1 MFESTALHPADPN
14 ADTDTW
20 PLLEL
25 TDVMVVRYR
34 RGHPEELVDLADV
47 DEKGPFR
54 VKGRLVDSGKK
65 ARSLVKNT
73 DVFSNE
79 LTIPGVETYSMEHDT
94 KKGTTK
100 IWVLGSSAWYT
111 ISPSSEYRSIYEN
124 LIEKA
129 KVWLFLQQRY
139 KKFKGP
145 GKEIPG
151 EATEVY
157 KDFLAQNP
165 SYRTTR
171 GASAIFTRHHR
182 YLIFMMHRPEE
193 DFEMWKR
200 TPLSR
205 VFFEEY
211 PEVVEEAM
219 EFHGHKP
226 NEPLLKLKQLEV
238 RPTPEIIDLTSE
250 TGMELDEP
258 GDPVPGADEQDE
270 AVSNSE
276 DNEDEDAEDTPEAS
290 SSEEDDENAENED
303 CEETSSSS
311 DSSSTASAPRRTPHQ
326 RATPTIG
333 KTVKTV
339 STKGRSILRPRHSMI
354 PLDPGSP
361 PSPILLTSPIDAA
374 FEAREAR
381 GGVPKRKKS
390 STDLSQDSLLPPKR
404 TAPPIRQLA
413 LGTLKSES
421 PEVQSTHWRCNLDD
435 VRCHHIVMN
444 AKTVAGRI
452 AVEEHYAFH
461 GRVMTEALKT
471 VDSEAG
477 GYQVNHLMEKIKA
490 MKRDWEESR
499 PSPLKGAAVGEE
511 GIM

>member
-1 MFESTALHPADPN
+1 MFESTALHPADPD

-25 TDVMVVRYR
+25 TDVVVVRYR
-34 RGHPEELVDLADV
+34 RGHPEEIVDLADV

-65 ARSLVKNT
+65 TRSLVKNV

-79 LTIPGVETYSMEHDT
+79 LTIPGVETYSMEYDP

-111 ISPSSEYRSIYEN
+111 ISPSPEYRSIYEN

-129 KVWLFLQQRY
+129 RVWLFLQERY
-139 KKFKGP
+139 KKFKGS

-151 EATEVY
+151 EVTEVY
-157 KDFLAQNP
+157 KDFLAKNP
-165 SYRTTR
+165 TCRTTR

-193 DFEMWKR
+193 DYEMWKR

-205 VFFEEY
+205 VFFKEY

-219 EFHGHKP
+219 EFHGRKP
-226 NEPLLKLKQLEV
+226 NESLPNLKQLEV
-238 RPTPEIIDLTSE
+238 RPTPDVIDMSSE
-250 TGMELDEP
+250 TGMELDE
-258 GDPVPGADEQDE
+258 QDE
-270 AVSNSE
+270 DIPSSE
-276 DNEDEDAEDTPEAS
+276 DDEDEEAEDTPAPY
-290 SSEEDDENAENED
+290 SEDEDEEKAENED
-303 CEETSSSS
+303 SEEASSSS

-326 RATPTIG
+326 FATPTIG
-333 KTVKTV
+333 KTVKSV
-339 STKGRSILRPRHSMI
+339 STKGRSILRPRQSII

-361 PSPILLTSPIDAA
+361 PSPDPLNSPLDAA
-374 FEAREAR
+374 IEAREAR
-381 GGVPKRKKS
+381 AGGPKRKKS
-390 STDLSQDSLLPPKR
+390 STDLSQDSLLSPKR

-413 LGTLKSES
+413 LGILKSES
-421 PEVQSTHWRCNLDD
+421 PETQSTHWHCNLDEA
-435 VRCHHIVMN
+435 RCHHIVLN
-444 AKTVAGRI
+444 AKTLAGRT

-471 VDSEAG
+471 VDSEAS

-499 PSPLKGAAVGEE
+499 PSPLKGELIGEE
-511 GIM
+511 GVI